1 MRQLTVR
8 IQAKAR
14 ADLELYTLWY
24 AERSTSAA
32 GKLRRE
38 MYAAVSQIRNFPGSA
53 PIVSGK
59 VRRIR
64 LNSFPVGIAYRVE
77 KNSLIIVAITHER
90 QKPGS
95 LNQD

>member
-8 IQAKAR
+8 IEAKAR

-24 AERSTSAA
+24 LERSTSAA
-32 GKLRRE
+32 RKLRQE
-38 MYAAVSQIRNFPGSA
+38 MNAAVSQIRNFPRSA
-53 PIVSGK
+53 PK
-59 VRRIR
+59 MYRDVRRIR

-77 KNSLIIVAITHER
+77 KDSLIIVAITHER